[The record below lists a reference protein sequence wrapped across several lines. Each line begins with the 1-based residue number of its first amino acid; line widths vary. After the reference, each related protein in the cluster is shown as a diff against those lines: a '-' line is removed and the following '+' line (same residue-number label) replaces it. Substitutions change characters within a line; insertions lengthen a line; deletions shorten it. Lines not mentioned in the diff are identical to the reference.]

1 MTASDLEITGTAHLW
16 SAARRRRTRSQALAI
31 RSTENDC
38 HPDPIFAE
46 ENLHRFPHHRHDR
59 YLFGLSEDLLPSVDR
74 PADSDRLRRRG
85 DTDIHLSPASTGAGE
100 WPDTDDGAAGATHD
114 VARIATVAG

>member
-16 SAARRRRTRSQALAI
+16 SAARRRRTRSQAVAI
-31 RSTENDC
+31 RYIENDY

-46 ENLHRFPHHRHDR
+46 ENLHQFPRHVRDR
-59 YLFGLSEDLLPSVDR
+59 YLFGLSDDLPPSVDR

-85 DTDIHLSPASTGAGE
+85 DTDIHLSPLN
-100 WPDTDDGAAGATHD
+100 
-114 VARIATVAG
+114 RCR